1 MQRFANPRLFLSMS
15 GAILPWLK
23 PATALAL
30 LAGAYLAL
38 VVAPADYQ
46 QGDTVRIMF
55 FHVPAASLSIAIYG
69 MMAAA
74 SLVAWIWG
82 HRVADLFAR
91 AAAPIGALYTAL
103 ALFSGALWGK
113 PMWGT
118 YWVWDARI
126 TSETVLLF
134 LYLGYIA
141 IWEMIDEPV
150 RAAKAA
156 RIVAL
161 VGAVNLPII
170 KFSVD
175 WWTTLHQPASL
186 MKLDGP
192 AIHESML
199 WPLGVMWLGFALFF
213 ATVVLMRT
221 RIEIYRLKAHMKAM
235 RLVEAA
241 S

>member
-15 GAILPWLK
+15 GAVLPWLK
-23 PATALAL
+23 PATLIAF
-30 LAGAYLAL
+30 LAGLYLSL

-55 FHVPAASLSIAIYG
+55 FHVPVASLSMAIYAS
-69 MMAAA
+69 MAGA

-82 HRVADLFAR
+82 HRVADLFAK
-91 AAAPIGALYTAL
+91 AAAPIGLLYTGL
-103 ALFSGALWGK
+103 ALFSGAFWGK

-118 YWVWDARI
+118 WWVWDARI
-126 TSETVLLF
+126 TSETVLFF

-141 IWEMIDEPV
+141 VWDMMDDPA

-192 AIHESML
+192 SIHASML
-199 WPLGVMWLGFALFF
+199 WPLGVMWLAFGLFF
-213 ATVVLMRT
+213 ITVALIRT
-221 RIEIYRLKAHMKAM
+221 RTEIFRLKAHMRAM
-235 RLVEAA
+235 RLVEA